1 MIDHINQHLRILEE
15 DQASAI
21 KKNEA
26 EFIYHFIKDNN
37 IKQTLEVGFAFARSA
52 SHIIAA
58 TGSKHIVMD
67 PFQERYGKL
76 GLTNIESMGF
86 ANLLEYHNDFS
97 HNVLPELCRQKQQ
110 FEFIFIDGD
119 HKYDGI
125 FIDFYYADLLLKEGG
140 YILFHDTWMRST
152 QLVLSFIKK
161 NRKNYRFIS
170 TPLRN
175 LSLVQKIGEDERNG
189 MHFREFY
196 TMRRLFVHN
205 IIMWLTTGKNT
216 VLKNLVFKIKEK
228 VK

>member
-1 MIDHINQHLRILEE
+1 MIDHINQHLTILEE
-15 DQASAI
+15 DKASAI
-21 KKNEA
+21 KQNEA
-26 EFIYHFIKDNN
+26 EFIYHFLKEKN
-37 IKQTLEVGFAFARSA
+37 IKKTLEIGFAFARSA

-67 PFQERYGKL
+67 PFQENYKSL
-76 GLTNIESMGF
+76 GLKNIESMGF
-86 ANLLEYHNDFS
+86 SDLLDYRNDFS
-97 HNVLPELCRQKQQ
+97 HNVLPALVNQKQK

-125 FIDFYYADLLLKEGG
+125 FVDFFYSDFLLEDGG

-161 NRKNYRFIS
+161 NRSNYIFIK

-175 LSLVQKIGEDERNG
+175 LMLIQKVGKDNRNG

-196 TMRRLFVHN
+196 TFRSIF
-205 IIMWLTTGKNT
+205 IYKTIMWLSTGKGNP
-216 VLKNLVFKIKEK
+216 LKKLIYSLKEKIK
-228 VK
+228 